1 MGKFKV
7 ILIILLIV
15 GVGIGA
21 TTLYFF
27 WGKITFNAVNRY
39 PSDHLNYMD
48 VIYENRSDI
57 YAFNEG
63 YSDTDSCPWG
73 FKHQGIDYF
82 LLNNSKVL
90 AATPGKVEK
99 IEWRDYGEGVEN
111 RYHIRIWIRFN
122 KTVEIGYN
130 FEPWTQNEADKDKQ
144 LSMFKVQ
151 VRDWVEIGQEIARFL
166 KVNEGAH
173 IHFDVIEKGE
183 RSCPKKYFSS
193 EGYTEL
199 MEMIHSFH
207 PDWELCYPR
216 DD

>member
-7 ILIILLIV
+7 FLIILIIAIAGL
-15 GVGIGA
+15 GA
-21 TTLYFF
+21 TSLYFY
-27 WGKITFNAVNRY
+27 WGIVTFNAGDRY

-82 LLNNSKVL
+82 FLNNSKVL
-90 AATPGKVEK
+90 AATPGKIER
-99 IEWRDYGEGVEN
+99 IEWKDYGETVEN
-111 RYHIRIWIRFN
+111 RYHARIWIRFN
-122 KTVEIGYN
+122 RSVVIGYN
-130 FEPWTQNEADKDKQ
+130 FEPWTQNESDKDKQ
-144 LSMFKVQ
+144 LAMFKVQ
-151 VRDWVEIGQEIARFL
+151 IGDWVEQGQEIARFL
-166 KVNEGAH
+166 YISEGAH
-173 IHFDVIEKGE
+173 IHFDVMEKSE
-183 RSCPKKYFSS
+183 TSCPKKYFST

-207 PDWELCYPR
+207 PDWDLCYPGE
-216 DD
+216 D